1 MMNYI
6 IDSQPICKSRLSEE
20 VLEYRDIKKFPIL
33 IQEMY
38 DKGNIREVYY
48 LGNKLICEDIFN
60 GIHII

>member
-1 MMNYI
+1 MANYT

-38 DKGNIREVYY
+38 DKGNI
-48 LGNKLICEDIFN
+48 
-60 GIHII
+60 